1 MNSYTYF
8 FTLILIFFYIK
19 VSFSNQPVKFDN
31 AAYQLSVPKI
41 LDLEDKKLYL
51 KIRSLQIEGNWSEVD
66 KKVKLLKDK
75 ILLGHIDYDKLMHP
89 NKYKSS
95 YDELSEW
102 LIKYNDFPIV
112 MQRRVYS
119 LMMKRSS
126 DPKKINNEKNNVVES
141 TSEAPSLDQNIEV
154 SKISRN
160 EAIENEDRVQFE
172 NSTVIGSISLVGA
185 SIDDLTFKKY
195 TNTLNGDDNV
205 VLLNPKKVEDGYYI
219 ETGWATANKNIN
231 LPNSKTIWTIEGNN
245 KLTPNSPIKLSWT
258 NDQNIKFIKDISID
272 DQYLF
277 KVNQTIINNSEK
289 TYNFYPYGQII
300 RNIAPEIIDFFILH
314 EGLIGVFD
322 DQLVEEDYDDI
333 EEKKFSINADKGWLG
348 ITDKYWI
355 TSLIPQENRKF
366 RTDFDYKN
374 KFRANFIETSAT
386 EIGANETKSNEI
398 KIIIAAKEVDIIDG
412 YAENLNISKYDLAID
427 WGWFYFLVKP
437 LFFVID
443 YFFELTGNFG
453 IAIILITIC
462 IRIVF
467 FPLAN
472 YSFKSMAKMKVLQP
486 EMTRLKEL
494 HKEDKMKLQQEMMAL
509 YKKEKVNPV
518 SGCLPI
524 FIQIP
529 FFFAIY
535 KVLFVTLEMRHQ
547 PFYGWIKD
555 LSERD
560 PTSIFNLFGLI
571 PWDPPSFL
579 LIGVW
584 PCLMGLS
591 MYLQQKLNPTPP
603 DPIQAKI
610 FAFFPLFLTVILAP
624 FPSGLVIY
632 WTINNILTMAQQ
644 YVIIKRT
651 TVKTAQ

>member
-1 MNSYTYF
+1 MDSKNVIAAISLSAAVIIIYGLF
-8 FTLILIFFYIK
+8 FA
-19 VSFSNQPVKFDN
+19 P
-31 AAYQLSVPKI
+31 P
-41 LDLEDKKLYL
+41 
-51 KIRSLQIEGNWSEVD
+51 
-66 KKVKLLKDK
+66 
-75 ILLGHIDYDKLMHP
+75 P
-89 NKYKSS
+89 
-95 YDELSEW
+95 
-102 LIKYNDFPIV
+102 P
-112 MQRRVYS
+112 
-119 LMMKRSS
+119 

-300 RNIAPEIIDFFILH
+300 RNLAPEIIDFFILH

-333 EEKKFSINADKGWLG
+333 EEKKFSINADRGWLG

>member
-1 MNSYTYF
+1 MDSKNVIAAISLSAAVIIIYGLF
-8 FTLILIFFYIK
+8 FA
-19 VSFSNQPVKFDN
+19 P
-31 AAYQLSVPKI
+31 P
-41 LDLEDKKLYL
+41 
-51 KIRSLQIEGNWSEVD
+51 
-66 KKVKLLKDK
+66 
-75 ILLGHIDYDKLMHP
+75 P
-89 NKYKSS
+89 
-95 YDELSEW
+95 
-102 LIKYNDFPIV
+102 P
-112 MQRRVYS
+112 
-119 LMMKRSS
+119 
-126 DPKKINNEKNNVVES
+126 DPKKINNEKNNIVES
-141 TSEAPSLDQNIEV
+141 TSEAPSLDQNVEV

-172 NSTVIGSISLVGA
+172 NSTVIGSISLVGG

-205 VLLNPKKVEDGYYI
+205 ILLNPKKVEDGYYI

-231 LPNSKTIWTIEGNN
+231 LPSSKTIWTIEGNN

-300 RNIAPEIIDFFILH
+300 RNLAPEIIDFFILH

-437 LFFVID
+437 LFFLID
-443 YFFELTGNFG
+443 YFFKLTGNFG

>member
-1 MNSYTYF
+1 MDSKNVIAAISLSAAVIILYGLF
-8 FTLILIFFYIK
+8 FA
-19 VSFSNQPVKFDN
+19 P
-31 AAYQLSVPKI
+31 PP
-41 LDLEDKKLYL
+41 
-51 KIRSLQIEGNWSEVD
+51 
-66 KKVKLLKDK
+66 
-75 ILLGHIDYDKLMHP
+75 P
-89 NKYKSS
+89 NP
-95 YDELSEW
+95 D
-102 LIKYNDFPIV
+102 
-112 MQRRVYS
+112 Q
-119 LMMKRSS
+119 
-126 DPKKINNEKNNVVES
+126 INNEKNKIEQTGN
-141 TSEAPSLDQNIEV
+141 EAPSLDQNVEV
-154 SKISRN
+154 SKLSRE
-160 EAIENEDRVQFE
+160 EAIENEDRINFE

-205 VLLNPKKVEDGYYI
+205 VLLNPKKIENGYYV
-219 ETGWATANKNIN
+219 ETGWATTNKDIN
-231 LPNSKTIWTIEGNN
+231 VPNSKSVWKLEGNN
-245 KLTPNSPIKLSWT
+245 KLSPNSPVKISWT
-258 NDQNIKFIKDISID
+258 NDQNIKFVKDISID

-277 KVNQTIINNSEK
+277 KVKQTIINNSEK

-300 RNIAPEIIDFFILH
+300 RNIAPDVTDFYILH

-333 EEKKFSINADKGWLG
+333 EEKKFSVNADKGWLG

-386 EIGANETKSNEI
+386 EVGANETKSNEI
-398 KIIIAAKEVDIIDG
+398 RIIIAAKEVDIIDG

-427 WGWFYFLVKP
+427 WGWFYFIVKP

-443 YFFELTGNFG
+443 YFFKLTGNFG

-472 YSFKSMAKMKVLQP
+472 YSFRSMAKMKVLQP

-535 KVLFVTLEMRHQ
+535 KMLFVTIEMRHQ
-547 PFYGWIKD
+547 PFFGWIKD
-555 LSERD
+555 LSEKD
-560 PTSIFNLFGLI
+560 PTSIFNIFGLI

-579 LIGVW
+579 IIGAW
-584 PCLMGLS
+584 PVAMGIT
-591 MYLQQKLNPTPP
+591 MWLQQKLNPTPP
-603 DPIQAKI
+603 DPVQAKI
-610 FAFFPLFLTVILAP
+610 FMFFPLFLTVILAP

-644 YVIIKRT
+644 YVIMKRT
-651 TVKTAQ
+651 TVKTQ